1 MFTLGFR
8 HQLTSILD
16 MLPPRRQNLMFSA
29 TMTDEI
35 EKLIRDS
42 FNNPVKIEAAP
53 TGTPL
58 EQIIQ
63 KAYKLPNFYTKVNL
77 LNLLLA
83 ENQDMTKV
91 LIFVSTKKL
100 ADDLYEQLER
110 KYNEQ
115 IGVIHANKAQNY
127 RFNAVKQFH
136 EGNYRL
142 LIATDIMARGIDISE
157 ITHVVNFDT
166 PEVEEDYIHR
176 IGRTGRADKKGIA
189 ISFFLEKDEALKRK
203 IEVLMNCEIPVDVLP
218 ENLIISTELTEDEMP
233 KIQMKNVLVK
243 PPKLEEK
250 GPAFHEKKEK
260 NKKVYNKISRK
271 DKMKLKY
278 GKPKTRG
285 QKK

>member
-1 MFTLGFR
+1 
-8 HQLTSILD
+8 
-16 MLPPRRQNLMFSA
+16 MLSPRRQNLMFSA
-29 TMTDEI
+29 TMTDDI
-35 EKLIRDS
+35 EKLIKDS

-63 KAYKLPNFYTKVNL
+63 KAYQLPNFYTKVNL

-110 KYNEQ
+110 KYNDQ

-189 ISFFLEKDEALKRK
+189 ISFFLEKDTELQRK
-203 IEVLMNCEIPVDVLP
+203 IEDLMNCKIPVAALP
-218 ENLIISTELTEDEMP
+218 ENLIISSELTEDEMP